1 MKVLVIVMHY
11 IVNGRF
17 EDLNQ
22 INHRFLD
29 NSLQKCI
36 YPLSMKNVLSIT
48 VSATSNLMDKNETC
62 FIQWNF
68 PL

>member
-22 INHRFLD
+22 INHKFLD
-29 NSLQKCI
+29 YSLQKCI
-36 YPLSMKNVLSIT
+36 YPLSMKNVLQ
-48 VSATSNLMDKNETC
+48 K
-62 FIQWNF
+62 WNMF
-68 PL
+68 HSMEFSTLNKIKQ